1 MVKVLLKKQL
11 QLAQNEVLL
20 KKNSRWER
28 EKREI
33 GEEEEGRSARR
44 DISRAL
50 ELVGSGVA
58 EC

>member
-1 MVKVLLKKQL
+1 LLKKQL